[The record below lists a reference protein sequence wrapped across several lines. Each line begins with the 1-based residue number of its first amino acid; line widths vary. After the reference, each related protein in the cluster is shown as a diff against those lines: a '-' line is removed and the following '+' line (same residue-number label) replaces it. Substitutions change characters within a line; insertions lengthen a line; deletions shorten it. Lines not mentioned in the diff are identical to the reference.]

1 MAYDEMVN
9 NLWTCE
15 FYGFWM
21 DNEWLMKWYFE
32 MALWQFFEIVEMD
45 CEMVQNSWTYERTMG
60 VYKWILA
67 EMEKYPTLPVDLTNP
82 RLLTVDN
89 KFMTMFK
96 AIIKQCIEFLASY
109 V

>member
-1 MAYDEMVN
+1 
-9 NLWTCE
+9 
-15 FYGFWM
+15 
-21 DNEWLMKWYFE
+21 
-32 MALWQFFEIVEMD
+32 
-45 CEMVQNSWTYERTMG
+45 MG